1 MLFLISSAPDTKE
14 FKSAYKIAQQMN
26 AEVCLLQNA
35 VYASRNLLDSSFYML
50 KDELHLR
57 GIREDEVSGKLIDYS
72 QLAGMMAES
81 DKVVGLF

>member
-14 FKSAYKIAQQMN
+14 FKTAFHLAKEMN

-35 VYASRNLLDSSFYML
+35 VQASPDIESGSLYILRDDMQ
-50 KDELHLR
+50 LR
-57 GIREDEVSGKLIDYS
+57 GIAEKEVSGKPIDYS
-72 QLAGMMAES
+72 QLVDLIVQS